1 MPPSEKGSRSAEG
14 ASELEVMERGEGWFR
29 VRNKETGNI
38 CTIEDTFS
46 EMFPMWLARIMITA
60 ANEKWALTAGQV
72 TTGFASSIIASPAE
86 AGIER
91 VVPPAETPDKR
102 PGCIIHLYHRFR
114 TNLRFQLISRIGQCV
129 LTCPTTAAFNALSNT
144 KRKVKAG
151 EVLSQ
156 FGDGYAKRDSLYNRE
171 VWRIPVMEG
180 EFVIEETFG
189 MKKAIAGGMFL
200 IMAENATAGLKAA
213 EGAVGAAKT
222 VEGIVLPFPGGIC
235 RSGSKVGSRKY
246 KLGAS
251 TNDAFCPSLRGRIEG
266 SQVPENVTSVYEIV
280 INGINFDSVSES
292 VARAID
298 AATRIPGIVKI
309 TSSNYG
315 GKLGPY
321 KLQLKDLI
329 EV

>member
-1 MPPSEKGSRSAEG
+1 MNR
-14 ASELEVMERGEGWFR
+14 ELVQLNNVE
-29 VRNKETGNI
+29 
-38 CTIEDTFS
+38 IEDTFA
-46 EMFPMWLARIMITA
+46 EMFPMWLARVLITA
-60 ANEKWALTAGQV
+60 SNEKWALTAGQV

-91 VVPPAETPDKR
+91 VVPPSQTPDNR

-129 LTCPTTAAFNALSNT
+129 LTCPTTAAFNALPNT
-144 KRKVKAG
+144 KRKAKAG
-151 EVLSQ
+151 EALSQ
-156 FGDGYAKRDSLYNRE
+156 FGDGYARRDVLYNRE

-180 EFVIEETFG
+180 EFVIEEAFG

-200 IMAENATAGLKAA
+200 ILAENAAAGLKAA
-213 EGAVGAAKT
+213 ERAVEAART
-222 VEGIVLPFPGGIC
+222 VEGIALPFPGGIC

-251 TNDAFCPSLRGRIEG
+251 TNDAFCPSLREKVEG
-266 SQVPENVTSVYEIV
+266 SQVPEGVASVYEIV
-280 INGINFDSVSES
+280 INGINLDSVRES

-321 KLQLKDLI
+321 KLQLKDL
-329 EV
+329 VKG

>member
-1 MPPSEKGSRSAEG
+1 LVQLNNVE
-14 ASELEVMERGEGWFR
+14 
-29 VRNKETGNI
+29 
-38 CTIEDTFS
+38 IEDTFA
-46 EMFPMWLARIMITA
+46 EMFPMWLSRVLITA

-91 VVPPAETPDKR
+91 VVPPDQTPDKR
-102 PGCIIHLYHRFR
+102 PGCLIHIYHRFR
-114 TNLRFQLISRIGQCV
+114 NSLRFQLISRIGQCV
-129 LTCPTTAAFNALSNT
+129 LTCPTTAAFNALPNT
-144 KRKVKAG
+144 KRKAKAG
-151 EVLSQ
+151 EALSQ
-156 FGDGYAKRDSLYNRE
+156 FGDGYAKRDVLYGRE

-180 EFVIEETFG
+180 EFVIEEAFG

-200 IMAENATAGLKAA
+200 ILAESAAAGLQAA
-213 EGAVGAAKT
+213 ERAVEAART
-222 VEGIVLPFPGGIC
+222 VEGIALPFPGGIC

-251 TNDAFCPSLRGRIEG
+251 TNDAFCPSLRGSIEG

-280 INGINFDSVSES
+280 INGINLDSVRES
-292 VARAID
+292 VARSME
-298 AATRIPGIVKI
+298 AATRVPGIVKI

-321 KLQLKDLI
+321 KLQLKDL
-329 EV
+329 VKA

>member
-1 MPPSEKGSRSAEG
+1 LVQLNNVE
-14 ASELEVMERGEGWFR
+14 
-29 VRNKETGNI
+29 
-38 CTIEDTFS
+38 IEDTFA
-46 EMFPMWLARIMITA
+46 EMFPMWLSRILITA

-91 VVPPAETPDKR
+91 LVPPSQTPDNR
-102 PGCIIHLYHRFR
+102 PGCIIHIYHRFR

-129 LTCPTTAAFNALSNT
+129 LTCPTTSAFNALPNT
-144 KRKVKAG
+144 KRKAKAG
-151 EVLSQ
+151 EALSQ
-156 FGDGYAKRDSLYNRE
+156 FGDGYARRDVLYNRE

-180 EFVIEETFG
+180 EFVIEEAFG

-200 IMAENATAGLKAA
+200 ILAENAEAGLKAA
-213 EGAVGAAKT
+213 EKAVEAART
-222 VEGIVLPFPGGIC
+222 VEGIALPFPGGIC

-251 TNDAFCPSLRGRIEG
+251 TNDAFCPSLREKVEG
-266 SQVPENVTSVYEIV
+266 SQVPEGVSSVYEIV
-280 INGINFDSVSES
+280 INGINLDSVRES
-292 VARAID
+292 VARSID

-321 KLQLKDLI
+321 KLQLKEL
-329 EV
+329 VQR